1 MNLSHLIR
9 ALAITAC
16 LLAVAGCAAQA
27 ASPVP
32 PTAAPTSASDNP
44 TAGAIRLAT
53 RQAATQAAAAATRRA
68 ATQAAATAARAAALA
83 SQTAVAAA
91 ASTAQASTQAAV
103 TQSAQATGQ
112 AIMAVQAAW
121 PVRLHE
127 TFADN
132 HLGWPAGPLQD
143 HLLAITTTVAS
154 GRYDWL
160 TAVTDLS
167 DQGTYT
173 NLLPTGGPAV
183 SDFSASVTI
192 QFAHSQADSQSA
204 FGLVFRDSAQGFG
217 FFGLMPSGQG
227 LVAQSHPSLP
237 NQVGFDLR
245 PPPDTRP
252 AAANRLSVVGLGSSF
267 VFLVNNQ
274 IVYQMPLN
282 LPAGTVGLGV
292 QALAFPDTSQVSF
305 SDFELRAP

>member
-1 MNLSHLIR
+1 MNLSHLLR
-9 ALAITAC
+9 ALATAAC
-16 LLAVAGCAAQA
+16 LLAVAGCTALAATPA
-27 ASPVP
+27 P

-44 TAGAIRLAT
+44 TAGAIARAT
-53 RQAATQAAAAATRRA
+53 RQAVTQAAAAATRQA
-68 ATQAAATAARAAALA
+68 ATTAAQAAALA

-91 ASTAQASTQAAV
+91 ASTAQASTQAAA

-127 TFADN
+127 SFADN

-204 FGLVFRDSAQGFG
+204 FGLVFRDSVQGFG

>member
-53 RQAATQAAAAATRRA
+53 RQAATQAAAAATRTA
-68 ATQAAATAARAAALA
+68 ATQAAATAAQAAALA
-83 SQTAVAAA
+83 SQTADAAA
-91 ASTAQASTQAAV
+91 TTQA
-103 TQSAQATGQ
+103 AQATGQ

-143 HLLAITTTVAS
+143 QRLALTATVAG

-173 NLLPTGGPAV
+173 NLVPAAGPAV

-192 QFAHSQADSQSA
+192 QFARSQTDSQSA

-217 FFGLMPSGQG
+217 FFGLMPSGQA
-227 LVAQSHPSLP
+227 LVSHSHPSLP
-237 NQVGFDLR
+237 DQVGFDLR

-252 AAANRLSVVGLGSSF
+252 AATNRLTVVGLGSSF
-267 VFLVNNQ
+267 VFLVNSQ
-274 IVYQMPLN
+274 IVYQMPIS
-282 LPAGTVGLGV
+282 LPAGSVGLGL
-292 QALAFPDTSQVSF
+292 QALAFPDANQVSF